1 MIPISACANQPPE
14 CLRTCKVKLVIIQD
28 KNLHPSRTGKAVV
41 AHFEFL
47 TASSMVDGVI
57 LRVAVLQAERRISRY
72 EAACN
77 GIPSARSQK
86 GGLFGMTNEIQIH
99 TKPLPGK
106 AGFVTGTRR
115 SHVPSYNS
123 DYEPWYR
130 SMCVLAAVR
139 HR

>member
-14 CLRTCKVKLVIIQD
+14 CLRTCKVKPVIIQD

-47 TASSMVDGVI
+47 TAFFAGRWRHPESSRSSGGTKDFP
-57 LRVAVLQAERRISRY
+57 LRGCVQRDTLGPLKE
-72 EAACN
+72 
-77 GIPSARSQK
+77 
-86 GGLFGMTNEIQIH
+86 GGLFGMANKIQIH

-115 SHVPSYNS
+115 SRLPSYNS
-123 DYEPWYR
+123 DYEPCYA
-130 SMCVLAAVR
+130 SMCVRL
-139 HR
+139 